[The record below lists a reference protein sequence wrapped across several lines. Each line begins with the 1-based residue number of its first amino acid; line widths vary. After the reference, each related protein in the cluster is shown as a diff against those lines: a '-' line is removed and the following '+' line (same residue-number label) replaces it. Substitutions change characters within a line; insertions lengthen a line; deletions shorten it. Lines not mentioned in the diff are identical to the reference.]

1 MLASI
6 HTAALAAQFRRMA
19 SQPRTTPEY
28 PHTAAVH
35 LEWDAA
41 TCHYLV
47 RYDVTPDYRR
57 QRPDTPPDRNVEL
70 IHVDLEEIDGREPTL
85 AERIAYG
92 YGALV
97 ASPQRLAELQ
107 DAVMAAHVGW

>member
-1 MLASI
+1 MSI

-19 SQPRTTPEY
+19 EQPRPMPEY
-28 PHTAAVH
+28 PHTAAVPF
-35 LEWDAA
+35 EWDAA
-41 TCHYLV
+41 TCRYLV
-47 RYDVTPDYRR
+47 RYDITPDYRR
-57 QRPDTPPDRNVEL
+57 QRPDTPPDHNVEL
-70 IHVDLEEIDGREPTL
+70 IRVDLEEVDGREPTL

-97 ASPQRLAELQ
+97 SSQQRLKDFQ